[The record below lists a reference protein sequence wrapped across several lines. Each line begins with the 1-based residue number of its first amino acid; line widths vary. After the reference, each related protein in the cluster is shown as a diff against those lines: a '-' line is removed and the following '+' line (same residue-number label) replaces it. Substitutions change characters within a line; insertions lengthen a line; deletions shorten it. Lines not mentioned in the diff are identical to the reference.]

1 MATMPAAFPYFIRP
15 LSARSSP
22 VSMRPP
28 AGPLWLGKRAMSAT
42 RSSWRPPARACNR
55 HKTHS
60 RTTST
65 SATANLFSSR
75 ATIFSAALDGF
86 NDVIA
91 QEPLHVVVIGAFADV
106 DQNGLVLV
114 LIEDE
119 GSSHPPTAFV
129 PTA

>member
-1 MATMPAAFPYFIRP
+1 GR
-15 LSARSSP
+15 
-22 VSMRPP
+22 V
-28 AGPLWLGKRAMSAT
+28 
-42 RSSWRPPARACNR
+42 
-55 HKTHS
+55 H
-60 RTTST
+60 
-65 SATANLFSSR
+65 
-75 ATIFSAALDGF
+75 

-119 GSSHPPTAFV
+119 ESSHPPTAFV